1 MLMVLVAWR
10 GLWTCQRAYGGFLQ
24 YYGHSRATWNKE
36 TFWDTISYLQSMITL
51 SRGISVFLLT
61 VAALPERSF
70 AWSPSSLRAAFL
82 SGAPQRWQS
91 RRETSRWASWSPEAI
106 GSMPPFPAQDL
117 ERDHNDLQIL
127 THRLYQ
133 VMNERRSEEFR
144 GLWLDGEEVLFHAGD
159 GNITKG
165 GAAVSDL
172 FRQVR
177 IDEHYV
183 DPGRRGIM
191 LHPTVEISDVRVI
204 VNGLHAWVSEN
215 SPHLFVRVVV
225 LYLYPWRWQTSRI

>member
-1 MLMVLVAWR
+1 
-10 GLWTCQRAYGGFLQ
+10 
-24 YYGHSRATWNKE
+24 
-36 TFWDTISYLQSMITL
+36 
-51 SRGISVFLLT
+51 
-61 VAALPERSF
+61 
-70 AWSPSSLRAAFL
+70 
-82 SGAPQRWQS
+82 
-91 RRETSRWASWSPEAI
+91 
-106 GSMPPFPAQDL
+106 MPPFPAQDL

-215 SPHLFVRVVV
+215 TSCIREGRSAWTCTPAV
-225 LYLYPWRWQTSRI
+225 LDLPYLTSRGLCPDCMVLRAVPLGFSGYKSC